1 MEDISPGLLNQ
12 IRAAFIQQIENSPTI
27 KALYEAIQ
35 SGNASYI
42 QAEDYAYEVGAALSE
57 SFGKYLSSAVLPDGK
72 MYFNIAESV
81 VRPLLVEDHSIIA
94 DAAAQVQNSLNKKAG
109 INIKAQTVPVNE
121 DRITGIVDKISDAD
135 TFDDVAWVLDEP
147 IKNFSM
153 NVVDEVLRAN
163 VDFQGKAGL
172 RPKIIRRAERKCCN
186 WCAKLAGVY
195 DYPVDREVYR
205 RHERCR
211 CTVDYDPGTGRRQ
224 NVWTKEYYSNNA
236 DLEARKNFIGIESQK
251 GVRHV
256 PDKLGPSVQNVMP
269 EYLRKATPGI
279 GNVLQDP
286 GYNPHSHADEIKTAQ
301 WLLKNFGGNIV
312 LLNESDNEGE
322 KRADYLW
329 NGQLWDLKST
339 TTAKAA
345 DSAIRKGLKQIKENP
360 GGIILDYGNNAVSLD
375 ELQKTIDSRMLRGS
389 GNDADIIVI
398 KNGQAV
404 KILRYRK

>member
-1 MEDISPGLLNQ
+1 MEDISPGLLNR
-12 IRAAFIQQIENSPTI
+12 IRADFIQQIENSPTI

-109 INIKAQTVPVNE
+109 INIKAQTVPVND

-172 RPKIIRRAERKCCN
+172 RPKIIRRAERKCCS

-195 DYPVDREVYR
+195 DYPVGREVYQ

-211 CTVDYDPGTGRRQ
+211 CTVDYDPGSGKRQ
-224 NVWTKEYYSNNA
+224 NVHTKQWTDPEESVMIEKRKIIGLRANNVSVSDISQHEYERFAERNVTIEAVKDAIEHPLKTEPVKYDA
-236 DLEARKNFIGIESQK
+236 DGRPSFKMIGK
-251 GVRHV
+251 
-256 PDKLGPSVQNVMP
+256 
-269 EYLRKATPGI
+269 KATI
-279 GNVLQDP
+279 SV
-286 GYNPHSHADEIKTAQ
+286 NPETGVIVTAYPTHTKTAQ
-301 WLLKNFGGNIV
+301 KLMG
-312 LLNESDNEGE
+312 
-322 KRADYLW
+322 
-329 NGQLWDLKST
+329 
-339 TTAKAA
+339 
-345 DSAIRKGLKQIKENP
+345 RK
-360 GGIILDYGNNAVSLD
+360 
-375 ELQKTIDSRMLRGS
+375 
-389 GNDADIIVI
+389 
-398 KNGQAV
+398 
-404 KILRYRK
+404 